1 MTGSPMTIFT
11 FGFGSDHNEDM
22 LRGLAD
28 QTHGLY
34 YYLDKV
40 ETIPQAFADCL
51 GGLVAVVAQ
60 NATLLLEP
68 AAGAAVPHVH
78 TTYKQTRAASAAGGE
93 TVELSLGDIYAEDE
107 KDLVFQ
113 LSLPAL
119 PAPIDAPSAA
129 VRATLRYYS
138 VPTSRFETASI
149 DLCVSRPAAA
159 PAEQPVNMKLEEQ
172 RVRVMAAEAMQQAA
186 ALADQGRLAEGRAML
201 TQTMTLT
208 RTSPAAP
215 TPQCQALMQ
224 DLERIESGYQNR
236 DEYQRWGGKMAKMS
250 AMSHCQQ
257 RSNHVSGGAYE
268 KASKK
273 ATKMAWFGS

>member
-1 MTGSPMTIFT
+1 MLPLRGMDGSGKTAALEAIEKINPGRTTNLSGGLLQGIDLLQRAQQPAGGSTRAVLLFTDGMANVGIRDGAGILEAAQGAMTGSPMTIFT

-68 AAGAAVPHVH
+68 AAGAA
-78 TTYKQTRAASAAGGE
+78 GGE
-93 TVELSLGDIYAEDE
+93 TVELSLGDVYAEDE

-119 PAPIDAPSAA
+119 PAPIDAPSAV

-159 PAEQPVNMKLEEQ
+159 PAEQPVN
-172 RVRVMAAEAMQQAA
+172 
-186 ALADQGRLAEGRAML
+186 
-201 TQTMTLT
+201 
-208 RTSPAAP
+208 
-215 TPQCQALMQ
+215 
-224 DLERIESGYQNR
+224 
-236 DEYQRWGGKMAKMS
+236 
-250 AMSHCQQ
+250 
-257 RSNHVSGGAYE
+257 
-268 KASKK
+268 
-273 ATKMAWFGS
+273 